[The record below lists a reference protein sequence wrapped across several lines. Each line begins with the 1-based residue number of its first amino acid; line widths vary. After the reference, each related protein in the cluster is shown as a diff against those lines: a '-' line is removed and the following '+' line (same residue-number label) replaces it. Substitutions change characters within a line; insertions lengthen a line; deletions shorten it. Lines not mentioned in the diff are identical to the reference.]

1 MIDLAAKYHF
11 TYEDIVTP
19 VLSTLTDNQV
29 PFIQLLTDLSGA
41 QTTGA
46 SGSNDQ
52 GFFENVGIRTVV
64 FGPGQHDQC
73 HIANEYILLEKLE
86 KHIEILQSF
95 IKKYKKFTDRAVL
108 TKKLLTSSVS
118 NFLVSLFSC
127 FINDKGK
134 LTSGYFLPST

>member
-1 MIDLAAKYHF
+1 MTEKKG
-11 TYEDIVTP
+11 
-19 VLSTLTDNQV
+19 
-29 PFIQLLTDLSGA
+29 PFNHLLTELSVP

-95 IKKYKKFTDRAVL
+95 IKKIQEIY
-108 TKKLLTSSVS
+108 
-118 NFLVSLFSC
+118 
-127 FINDKGK
+127 
-134 LTSGYFLPST
+134 